1 MMRFFSHRFLLAAL
15 LMASCA
21 HASKINPALNLQNDG
36 ASGKEKNA
44 VILILYTASYCH
56 YCVRVKAEVFNHIE
70 DDPRYRSHIILREVI
85 IDSEIKLQ
93 KFDGSIVDHSDFA
106 KERGILIVPTLEI
119 VNPKGHALTEPL
131 VGAGISDFYGFYVE
145 QRISDAVN
153 QLNLE
158 KNPS

>member
-1 MMRFFSHRFLLAAL
+1 MIRFFSHRFFLAAL

-21 HASKINPALNLQNDG
+21 HASKINPALNFQFDG
-36 ASGKEKNA
+36 ANAKEKNA

-56 YCVRVKAEVFNHIE
+56 YCVRVKAEVFNHIA
-70 DDPRYRSHIILREVI
+70 DDPKYRNHIILREVI
-85 IDSEIKLQ
+85 IDSENTLRE
-93 KFDGSIVDHSDFA
+93 FDGSIVDHPDFA
-106 KERGILIVPTLEI
+106 KKRGVLIVPTLEI
-119 VNPKGHALTEPL
+119 VNPNGHELAEPL

-145 QRISDAVN
+145 QRITDAVN

>member
-1 MMRFFSHRFLLAAL
+1 MIRFFSHRFFLAAL

-21 HASKINPALNLQNDG
+21 HASKINPALNLQIDG
-36 ASGKEKNA
+36 ANAKEKNA

-56 YCVRVKAEVFNHIE
+56 YCVRVKAEVFNHIA
-70 DDPRYRSHIILREVI
+70 DDPKYRNHIILREVI
-85 IDSEIKLQ
+85 IDSENTLRE
-93 KFDGSIVDHSDFA
+93 FDGSIVDHPDFA
-106 KERGILIVPTLEI
+106 KKRGVLIVPTLEI
-119 VNPKGHALTEPL
+119 VNPNGHELAEPL

-145 QRISDAVN
+145 QRITDAVN

>member
-1 MMRFFSHRFLLAAL
+1 MMRFFSQWFLLVAL
-15 LMASCA
+15 LMAPCA
-21 HASKINPALNLQNDG
+21 HARTINPALNLQFDG
-36 ASGKEKNA
+36 ASAQQKNA

-56 YCVRVKAEVFNHIE
+56 YCVRVKAEVFNHLA
-70 DDPRYRSHIILREVI
+70 DDPKYRDHIILREVI
-85 IDSEIKLQ
+85 IDSEITLRE
-93 KFDGSIVDHSDFA
+93 FDGSLVDHPDFA
-106 KERGILIVPTLEI
+106 IRRGVAIVPTLEI

-145 QRISDAVN
+145 QRITDAVN

>member
-1 MMRFFSHRFLLAAL
+1 MRFFSQWFLLVAL
-15 LMASCA
+15 LTASCA
-21 HASKINPALNLQNDG
+21 HASKINPALNLQFDG
-36 ASGKEKNA
+36 ASAQQKNA

-56 YCVRVKAEVFNHIE
+56 YCVRVKAEVFNHLA
-70 DDPRYRSHIILREVI
+70 DDPKYRDHIILREVI
-85 IDSEIKLQ
+85 IDSEITLRE
-93 KFDGSIVDHSDFA
+93 FDGSLVDHPDFA
-106 KERGILIVPTLEI
+106 IRRGVAIVPTLEI

-145 QRISDAVN
+145 QRITDAVN